1 MTAEHQTRTD
11 PRAVL
16 EAYLDALAGNDVDA
30 IAQSFTEDATWSV
43 HGNLPVFSGTKRGR
57 AAIMEFLLGSR
68 SLWEPGS
75 DLTFGEITAEADRA
89 VLEWRKTGVGSATGL
104 PYDNEYC
111 GVFVVRDGRI
121 AAVREYLDSQHAAE
135 VLFG

>member
-1 MTAEHQTRTD
+1 M
-11 PRAVL
+11 
-16 EAYLDALAGNDVDA
+16 
-30 IAQSFTEDATWSV
+30 
-43 HGNLPVFSGTKRGR
+43 HGTLPVFSGTKRGR
-57 AAIMEFLLGSR
+57 TAIMEFLVGSG

-75 DLTFGEITAEADRA
+75 HLTFGETTAEADRA
-89 VLEWRKTGVGSATGL
+89 VLEWRKTGVGTATGL

-121 AAVREYLDSQHAAE
+121 VAVREYLDSQHAAE